1 MLSGLRSIISLLM
14 LGNQS
19 DLCYGQA
26 GEKHRRRLTIGV
38 AATKLE
44 TMKYLLVPNDG
55 CGKDK
60 DLPVD
65 T

>member
-1 MLSGLRSIISLLM
+1 M